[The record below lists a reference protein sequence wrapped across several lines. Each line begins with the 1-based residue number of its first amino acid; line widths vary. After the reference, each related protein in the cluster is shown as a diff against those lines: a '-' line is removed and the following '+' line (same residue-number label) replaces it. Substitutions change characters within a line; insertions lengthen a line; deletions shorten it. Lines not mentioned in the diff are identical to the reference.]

1 MTNETIIT
9 KVEFFSTSYQPMRA
23 NVAAR
28 NFSSLTYRTKG
39 RITVDTESVSLVS
52 DENTL
57 TFIPCGCRYSTEIL
71 EDGEMMILHYQIAD
85 GAEDFFDEPTLITPV
100 HEDTFLNLFSRA
112 MKHSTAGNR
121 SACMADAYRLF
132 AEIEKELLQKKAQ
145 PSPRLRMVKQYMDDN
160 ITDCELSVNTFAEM
174 HKTSEAY
181 FRREFKK
188 YYSETPI
195 EYIKRR
201 RIEIACHLLRT
212 ELYSI
217 SDVATRA
224 GFGSISYFSAE
235 FRKTIGCS
243 PKEYRDM

>member
-1 MTNETIIT
+1 MNGPIIT
-9 KVEFFSTSYQPMRA
+9 KVEFFGTSYEPMRA

-28 NFSSLTYRTKG
+28 NFSSLTYRKKG
-39 RITVDTESVSLVS
+39 SVSVKTDKVS
-52 DENTL
+52 FVSSEDTL
-57 TFIPCGCRYSTEIL
+57 TFIPCGCSYSTEIF
-71 EDGEMMILHYQIAD
+71 ESGEMMILHYQIAD
-85 GAEDFFDEPTLITPV
+85 GTDDFFDKPTLITPE
-100 HEDTFLNLFSRA
+100 HADTFFNLFSRA
-112 MKHSTAGNR
+112 LRHANAGRR
-121 SACMADAYRLF
+121 SSCMADAYRLF
-132 AEIEKELLQKKAQ
+132 AEIEKEILQKKAQ
-145 PSPRLRMVKQYMDDN
+145 PSPRLRMVKQFMDDH
-160 ITDCELSVNTFAEM
+160 ITDCELSVNAFAEM

>member
-9 KVEFFSTSYQPMRA
+9 KVEFFSTSYHPMRA

-39 RITVDTESVSLVS
+39 RITVETENVSLMS

-57 TFIPCGCRYSTEIL
+57 TFIPSGCRYSTEIL
-71 EDGEMMILHYQIAD
+71 EDGEIMILHYQIAD
-85 GAEDFFDEPTLITPV
+85 GAKDFFDEPTLITPV
-100 HEDTFLNLFSRA
+100 HKETFLNLFSRA
-112 MKHSTAGNR
+112 MKHATAGNR

-132 AEIEKELLQKKAQ
+132 AEIEKDMLQKRAQ
-145 PSPRLRMVKQYMDDN
+145 PSPRLRMVKQCVDDN
-160 ITDCELSVNTFAEM
+160 ITDCELCVSRLATL

-188 YYSETPI
+188 YYSESPI

-217 SDVATRA
+217 SDVAMRA

-235 FRKTIGCS
+235 FRKAMGCS